1 MRRSSSWSP
10 APNPF
15 WSERAVQELEIRN
28 SRPVD
33 LPVPSGDED
42 ELLDQAIQGEQSVPE
57 NGPTSQESSKG
68 KGGSTEGL
76 PAGRGERF
84 STPASWEDAK
94 GNPSESVGLR
104 TEGEMP
110 EDFGSGSPPDDGLQ
124 RALEQEVVE
133 KLHQENLRLKSEME
147 QLRRSK
153 SQVGSGETTSSWSE
167 VSEKWI
173 PPPPP
178 RSRSPTRRC
187 LRTQEERFTPPLF
200 PGNKGSGHCST
211 RRRRFA
217 ASCSTMAMGC

>member
-1 MRRSSSWSP
+1 MP
-10 APNPF
+10 
-15 WSERAVQELEIRN
+15 
-28 SRPVD
+28 
-33 LPVPSGDED
+33 G
-42 ELLDQAIQGEQSVPE
+42 

-94 GNPSESVGLR
+94 RNPSESVGLR

-187 LRTQEERFTPPLF
+187 LRTQEERFTPQGTRVPDTAP
-200 PGNKGSGHCST
+200 PGGDVSLP
-211 RRRRFA
+211 A
-217 ASCSTMAMGC
+217 VPP